1 MTKDGIK
8 GKLLGA
14 ANQPILHGNLFS
26 QAKNNRIYTLSLGS
40 ST

>member
-1 MTKDGIK
+1 MDRQMTKDGIK

-26 QAKNNRIYTLSLGS
+26 QAK
-40 ST
+40 